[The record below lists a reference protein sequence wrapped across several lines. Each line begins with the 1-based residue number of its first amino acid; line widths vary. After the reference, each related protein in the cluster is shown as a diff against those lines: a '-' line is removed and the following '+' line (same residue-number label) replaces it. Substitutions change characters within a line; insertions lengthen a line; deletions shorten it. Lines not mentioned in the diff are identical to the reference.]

1 MVYFASEL
9 PEFLGGTCTC
19 ADQGGCMRSDKGPWK
34 DADIMKV
41 GLQSLFVF
49 LFLCIQ
55 LINILCSVVYS
66 CDILSFI
73 PKFWVGD
80 VYTFKG

>member
-1 MVYFASEL
+1 MH
-9 PEFLGGTCTC
+9 
-19 ADQGGCMRSDKGPWK
+19 SDKGPWK

-55 LINILCSVVYS
+55 LINILCSVIGLQVYVLNIYLYGLTDGS
-66 CDILSFI
+66 
-73 PKFWVGD
+73 KW
-80 VYTFKG
+80 